1 MRIDCERSPR
11 LRVRLRSV
19 NVCVIVGLSDREERR
34 GKEGKERRRKAL
46 LTAQHHVSR
55 KQGSC
60 MMEEMMRT
68 HALRRIIFHDG
79 YFVLRVPLSS
89 LGSWG
94 AERYAYILN
103 AVGHACARSVIYRP
117 CEGGVYANG
126 ERDLSL

>member
-11 LRVRLRSV
+11 LRAAV

-34 GKEGKERRRKAL
+34 GKEGKDRRRKAL

-60 MMEEMMRT
+60 MEEMMRT
-68 HALRRIIFHDG
+68 LSG
-79 YFVLRVPLSS
+79 VSSSTMGTLYFGS
-89 LGSWG
+89 LFSRWG
-94 AERYAYILN
+94 VRAERYILN

>member
-1 MRIDCERSPR
+1 MRIDCERSP
-11 LRVRLRSV
+11 RLRSV

-34 GKEGKERRRKAL
+34 GKEGQGKDRRRKAL

-60 MMEEMMRT
+60 MEEMMRT

-94 AERYAYILN
+94 
-103 AVGHACARSVIYRP
+103 
-117 CEGGVYANG
+117 
-126 ERDLSL
+126 

>member
-1 MRIDCERSPR
+1 MIASALPV
-11 LRVRLRSV
+11 RVRLRSV

-34 GKEGKERRRKAL
+34 GKEGQGKDRRRKAL

-60 MMEEMMRT
+60 MEEMMRT
-68 HALRRIIFHDG
+68 LSG
-79 YFVLRVPLSS
+79 VSSSTMGTSYFGS
-89 LGSWG
+89 LFPGWGVG